1 MRVARPVRRAGPGK
15 RARSNPGTAPRPD
28 PTKGVW
34 SESEGDETVSMTVSE
49 ERAVRPREV
58 AEALKASGGV
68 GVGSSLRSMLV
79 PR

>member
-1 MRVARPVRRAGPGK
+1 M
-15 RARSNPGTAPRPD
+15 
-28 PTKGVW
+28 
-34 SESEGDETVSMTVSE
+34 SMTVSE